1 VNSSVGGFAGSSFW
15 PLADHESRSN
25 CYACPMQTL
34 RDVTNFVAAQPL
46 LMALLRAIAT
56 LSIADCWIGGGVI
69 RNSVWD
75 YLHGYP
81 VHVATG
87 SDVDVVY
94 WDLRNANPESDLE
107 IERRLTNDWPD
118 IPWSVRNQARMH
130 ERNGDPPYQST
141 EDACRCWPET
151 ATAIAAR
158 LWDGQV
164 QIVAPH
170 GVDDLVRMIVRPT
183 PAFDTKMSVYQQ
195 RLASKDWARRWPRLT
210 FL

>member
-1 VNSSVGGFAGSSFW
+1 
-15 PLADHESRSN
+15 
-25 CYACPMQTL
+25 MQTL
-34 RDVTNFVAAQPL
+34 RDVTNFVAEQPL

-56 LSIADCWIGGGVI
+56 LAIDDCWIGGGII

-75 YLHGYP
+75 YLHDYP
-81 VHVATG
+81 VRLATE

-94 WDLRNANPESDLE
+94 CDRRNVNPESDLA
-107 IERRLTNDWPD
+107 IKRRLTNDWPD

-130 ERNGDPPYQST
+130 ERNGDAPYRSS

-183 PAFDTKMSVYQQ
+183 PAFCTKMSVYER

>member
-1 VNSSVGGFAGSSFW
+1 
-15 PLADHESRSN
+15 
-25 CYACPMQTL
+25 MQTL
-34 RDVTNFVAAQPL
+34 RDVTNFVGEQAL

-56 LSIADCWIGGGVI
+56 LDIDDCWIGAGVI
-69 RNSVWD
+69 RNAVWD

-81 VHVATG
+81 VQLASG

-94 WDLRNANPESDLE
+94 CDHRNVNSERDRV
-107 IERRLTNDWPD
+107 IERRLTNDWSG
-118 IPWSVRNQARMH
+118 IPWSVHNQARMH
-130 ERNGDPPYQST
+130 ERNADAPYRDSA
-141 EDACRCWPET
+141 DAIRCWPET

-164 QIVAPH
+164 QIIAPH

-183 PAFDTKMSVYQQ
+183 PAFRTKMSVYEL
-195 RLASKDWARRWPRLT
+195 RLASKNWARRWPRLT

>member
-1 VNSSVGGFAGSSFW
+1 M
-15 PLADHESRSN
+15 RT
-25 CYACPMQTL
+25 Y
-34 RDVTNFVAAQPL
+34 RDVENFVGEQPF

-56 LSIADCWIGGGVI
+56 LAIDDCWIGAGVI
-69 RNSVWD
+69 RNAVWD
-75 YLHGYP
+75 CLHDHP
-81 VHVATG
+81 VKLASG

-94 WDLRNANPESDLE
+94 CDHRNVNSEGDLE
-107 IERRLTNDWPD
+107 IERRLTNDWPG

-130 ERNGDPPYQST
+130 ERNGDAPYRDS
-141 EDACRCWPET
+141 EDAIRCWPET

-164 QIVAPH
+164 QIIAPH

-183 PAFDTKMSVYQQ
+183 PAFRTKMSVYEH
-195 RLASKDWARRWPRLT
+195 RLASKDWARRWPRLS